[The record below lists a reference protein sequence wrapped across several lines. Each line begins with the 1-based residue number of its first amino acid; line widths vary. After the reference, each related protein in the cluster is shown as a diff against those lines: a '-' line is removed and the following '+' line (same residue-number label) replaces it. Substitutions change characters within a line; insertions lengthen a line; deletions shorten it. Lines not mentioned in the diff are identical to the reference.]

1 MNLTEKLIKAD
12 KSALKERNR
21 KQLYSRR
28 LSKLVGEESFLTI
41 QQVPGRRLYELVQM
55 DNKYD
60 ANVLLCA
67 EAIIEPSMKDTAL
80 MESFGVKTPKDLA
93 EKLFDMETSPIADE
107 VIAMSPL
114 DGVRE
119 KDIKKPSG
127 GTETQP

>member
-12 KSALKERNR
+12 KTVLKERE
-21 KQLYSRR
+21 KKELYSQR
-28 LSKLVGEESFLTI
+28 LSKLVGEEAFLTI

-67 EAIIEPSMKDTAL
+67 EAIIEPSMKDAAL

-107 VIAMSPL
+107 IIAMSPL
-114 DGVRE
+114 DGVKE

-127 GTETQP
+127 GTATQP

>member
-1 MNLTEKLIKAD
+1 MRV
-12 KSALKERNR
+12 LKERNR

>member
-12 KSALKERNR
+12 KSVLKERNR

-93 EKLFDMETSPIADE
+93 EKLFDVESSPIADE
-107 VIAMSPL
+107 IIGMSPL

-127 GTETQP
+127 GTVTQP

>member
-12 KSALKERNR
+12 KSVLKERNR
-21 KQLYSRR
+21 KQLYSQR
-28 LSKLVGEESFLTI
+28 LSQLVGEESFLTI

-60 ANVLLCA
+60 ANMLLCA
-67 EAIIEPSMKDTAL
+67 EAIVEPSMKDPAL

-93 EKLFDMETSPIADE
+93 EKLFDVESSPIADE
-107 VIAMSPL
+107 IIGMSPL

-127 GTETQP
+127 GTVTQP

>member
-12 KSALKERNR
+12 KSVLKERNR